1 MLALATKVSEV
12 RHVPAFYSFIAVES
26 HPAPIR
32 QFGESE
38 RPIVVDD
45 SAMIRVPGTACGEQR
60 CVAGSILGGGMRDPI
75 GFMEPGKK
83 HSQVHLDGPGL
94 CPLCLERD
102 IDGREGGA
110 KTQLVEEMVD
120 GVKTG
125 KWICPDGGRSYVEQ
139 GGGGAWR
146 APIFPPI

>member
-1 MLALATKVSEV
+1 MIKADPFQVAVYLHGTMV
-12 RHVPAFYSFIAVES
+12 RSQEYS
-26 HPAPIR
+26 
-32 QFGESE
+32 G
-38 RPIVVDD
+38 
-45 SAMIRVPGTACGEQR
+45 C
-60 CVAGSILGGGMRDPI
+60 MRDPI

>member
-1 MLALATKVSEV
+1 
-12 RHVPAFYSFIAVES
+12 
-26 HPAPIR
+26 
-32 QFGESE
+32 
-38 RPIVVDD
+38 
-45 SAMIRVPGTACGEQR
+45 
-60 CVAGSILGGGMRDPI
+60 MRDSI

-125 KWICPDGGRSYVEQ
+125 KWICPDSGRSYVEQ

>member
-1 MLALATKVSEV
+1 
-12 RHVPAFYSFIAVES
+12 
-26 HPAPIR
+26 
-32 QFGESE
+32 
-38 RPIVVDD
+38 
-45 SAMIRVPGTACGEQR
+45 
-60 CVAGSILGGGMRDPI
+60 MRDPI

-110 KTQLVEEMVD
+110 KTQLVEEIMD

-125 KWICPDGGRSYVEQ
+125 KWIARMAGAHTSSRAVGAHGGHQFPLLSE
-139 GGGGAWR
+139 
-146 APIFPPI
+146 APSSAVTLSAVATEVPYQRTNPVGPRESDVFVAAPLISFPIVSSPRNV